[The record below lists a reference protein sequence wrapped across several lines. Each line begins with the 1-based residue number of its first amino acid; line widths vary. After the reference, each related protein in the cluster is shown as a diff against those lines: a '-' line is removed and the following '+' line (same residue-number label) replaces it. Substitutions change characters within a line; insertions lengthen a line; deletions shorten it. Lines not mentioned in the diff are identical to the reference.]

1 MSLLVV
7 GSVALDTVET
17 PTGRAD
23 EALGGSAV
31 YFSLAA
37 SYFTRVMMVGAVGH
51 DFPPEHK
58 ELLEERGI
66 DTSGLVSLDGRTFRW
81 TGRYAENMIDRETLD
96 VQLNVFDGYRPELPE
111 AFRAAK
117 HVFLANASPE
127 IQMHVLEQIESP
139 EFVASDTMNIYIENE
154 LEALRRLM
162 ERVDCFVLNDEEAF
176 MLTGERSLVNAA
188 RAILDMGPATTI
200 IKKGAHGSVMASP
213 EDVFLLPAYPLGR
226 EIDPTG
232 AGDSFAGAFC
242 GTVANLGIDFASLRR
257 AVAYATVTASFC
269 VEGFSVDGF
278 RELTRSDIDER
289 YEEFMGMTH
298 VERVVG

>member
-7 GSVALDTVET
+7 GSIALDTVET

-37 SYFTRVMMVGAVGH
+37 SYFTDVMMVGAVGH

-58 ELLEERGI
+58 DLLESRGI
-66 DTSGLVSLDGRTFRW
+66 DTSGLVHLDGKTFRW
-81 TGRYAENMIDRETLD
+81 TGRYAENMNDRETLD
-96 VQLNVFDGYRPELPE
+96 VQLNVFDGFRPDIPE
-111 AFRAAK
+111 AFRGAK

-154 LEALRRLM
+154 LDALKRLM
-162 ERVDCFVLNDEEAF
+162 PRVHCFVLNDEEAV
-176 MLTGERSLVNAA
+176 MLTGERSIVSAA

-200 IKKGAHGSVMASP
+200 IKKGAHGSVMASQ
-213 EDVFLLPAYPLGR
+213 EDVFLLPAYPLAR

-242 GTVANLGIDFASLRR
+242 GTVAKSGAEFAGLRR
-257 AVAYATVTASFC
+257 AMAYATVTASFC

-278 RELTRSDIDER
+278 RELRRADIDER
-289 YEEFMGMTH
+289 YEDFMRMTH
-298 VERVVG
+298 VERVIG

>member
-7 GSVALDTVET
+7 GSIALDTVET

-37 SYFTRVMMVGAVGH
+37 SYFTDVMMVGAVGN
-51 DFPPEHK
+51 DFPPEHE
-58 ELLEERGI
+58 ELLTSRGI
-66 DTSGLVSLDGRTFRW
+66 DTGGLTHLDGRTFRW
-81 TGRYAENMIDRETLD
+81 TGRYAENMNDRETLD
-96 VQLNVFDGYRPELPE
+96 VQLNVFDGFRPELPP
-111 AFRAAK
+111 AYRSAK
-117 HVFLANASPE
+117 NVFLANASPE
-127 IQMHVLEQIESP
+127 IQMHVLDQVEAP
-139 EFVASDTMNIYIENE
+139 DFVASDTMNIYIENE
-154 LEALRRLM
+154 LEALKALM
-162 ERVDCFVLNDEEAF
+162 KRVQCFVLNDEEAL
-176 MLTGERSLVNAA
+176 MLTGERSLVKAA

-213 EDVFLLPAYPLGR
+213 EDVFLLPAYPLAR

-242 GTVANLGIDFASLRR
+242 GTVANTGSGFASLRK

-278 RELTRSDIDER
+278 RELDRAEIDVR
-289 YEEFMGMTH
+289 YEEFLRMTH